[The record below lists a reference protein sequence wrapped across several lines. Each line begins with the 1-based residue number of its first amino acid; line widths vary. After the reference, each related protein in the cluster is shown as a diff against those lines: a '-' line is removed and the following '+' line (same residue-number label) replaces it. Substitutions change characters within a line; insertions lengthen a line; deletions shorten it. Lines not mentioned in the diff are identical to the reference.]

1 MTELRTMEELCT
13 ELMEARKDFETHV
26 ENAMEF
32 AKSTFGTGP
41 ETVSLLTGL
50 ISCYSIVMFSN
61 PGGKLYMYNDEL
73 LSEGRNRRIK
83 TMMEGL
89 Q

>member
-1 MTELRTMEELCT
+1 MTELRTMDELRT
-13 ELMEARKDFETHV
+13 ELAEARNDFEKHV

-50 ISCYSIVMFSN
+50 ISCYSIVMFSR
-61 PGGKLYMYNDEL
+61 PGGKLYSYNDEL
-73 LSEGRNRRIK
+73 LSEGRNRRIRS
-83 TMMEGL
+83 MMEGS